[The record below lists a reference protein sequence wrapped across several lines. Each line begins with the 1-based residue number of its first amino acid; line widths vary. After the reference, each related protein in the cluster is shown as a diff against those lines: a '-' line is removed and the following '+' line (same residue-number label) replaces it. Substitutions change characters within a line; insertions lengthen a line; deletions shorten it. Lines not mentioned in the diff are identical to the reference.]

1 MGVDLDFR
9 GGGGPYLTANP
20 TRQQCAE
27 RKVGRR
33 TRLLAKRWGKADLH
47 VYPEARKS
55 PDRLGA
61 GYLIF
66 GVDPMPT
73 QWFGNELTAATT
85 ADLRSATSAP
95 ASPVS
100 SGTSTG
106 ADGMIAMALSTS
118 PN

>member
-1 MGVDLDFR
+1 
-9 GGGGPYLTANP
+9 
-20 TRQQCAE
+20 
-27 RKVGRR
+27 
-33 TRLLAKRWGKADLH
+33 
-47 VYPEARKS
+47 
-55 PDRLGA
+55 
-61 GYLIF
+61 
-66 GVDPMPT
+66 MPT